1 MGSGAHNL
9 SCLPALETRRLSH
22 KNSLSLDGPKKT
34 YNLAMTEKLEA
45 FRLGDIRGIYPE
57 DIDAEFAIQFAHAFA
72 QHFSLKGH
80 VAIGRDMRAS
90 SVVLQDGLNQG
101 FTASGLNVVN
111 LGLCATEL
119 GYFASSMP
127 DIAAVIVVTASHNP
141 ARYNG
146 FKCVLQG
153 GVGIHYEN
161 GLRQV
166 MELMLAG
173 HNNRVSRKGKVTSR
187 DYHAQYI
194 EFLKGRFDIDG
205 AKAGVIALNGLNGTA
220 STLAA
225 DIAYEFELPVT
236 WFRKEPGPIPDGG
249 ADPIN
254 PELRL
259 QMFDYMQ
266 SDHFSLGVAWDGDCD
281 RCVFFDGEGR
291 YVPSYYMVGFLADHI
306 LGQSGPG
313 AIVYDT
319 KIYWNLMEVIRRHG
333 AQAVPSRTGH
343 AFMKENMKRHN
354 ALYGGELSSHHYFG
368 DFFHCDSGMY
378 AWLKAVEFITR
389 LELPLEEL
397 VAERRHRFKCTT
409 ELSIVLTSAQDAAE
423 ALLKKY
429 AGGASRVDRT
439 DGLALDMGSWR
450 FSIRDSKTE
459 PVVRVNFET
468 VDSGTNLIEYGARVL
483 QVLEPF
489 RADDAEWWRGLEV
502 E

>member
-1 MGSGAHNL
+1 
-9 SCLPALETRRLSH
+9 
-22 KNSLSLDGPKKT
+22 
-34 YNLAMTEKLEA
+34 MTEILEA
-45 FRLGDIRGIYPE
+45 FRLGDIRGVYPD

-72 QHFSLKGH
+72 EYFALKGH
-80 VAIGRDMRAS
+80 IAIGRDMRAS

-101 FTASGLNVVN
+101 FTASGLNVIN

-119 GYFASSMP
+119 GYFASSMA
-127 DIAAVIVVTASHNP
+127 DVAAVIIVTASHNP

-153 GVGIHYEN
+153 GIGIHFEN
-161 GLRQV
+161 GLQQV

-173 HNNRVSRKGKVTSR
+173 HTNQVSHKGKVSSR

-194 EFLKGRFDIDG
+194 DFLMRRFDIDG
-205 AKAGVIALNGLNGTA
+205 TRAGVIALNGLNGTA

-236 WFRKEPGPIPDGG
+236 WFRKEPGPIPESG

-254 PELRL
+254 PALRL
-259 QMFDYMQ
+259 QMYDFMQ

-306 LGQSGPG
+306 LQQSGPG
-313 AIVYDT
+313 NIVYDT
-319 KIYWNLMEVIRRHG
+319 KVCWNLMEVIKRHG
-333 AQAVPSRTGH
+333 ARGIPSKTGH

-378 AWLKAVEFITR
+378 AWLKAVEFITQ

-397 VAERRHRFKCTT
+397 VAERRHLFKCTP
-409 ELSIVLTSAQDAAE
+409 ELSLKLSSTESAAG

-429 AGGASRVDRT
+429 GSDAKGIDRT
-439 DGLALDMGSWR
+439 DGLAFDMESWR

-459 PVVRVNFET
+459 PFVRLNFET
-468 VDSGTNLIEYGARVL
+468 IDSGVKLLEYGGRVL

-489 RADDAEWWRGLEV
+489 RVDDAEWWRGLEV